1 MKKVIFGIIL
11 TFQTF
16 CIYSQLPDSEKQ
28 SIDSLL
34 KTGRLSSDQAVQ
46 LQRKLNVRDNYAFK
60 VNKST
65 GEIEISEILSFINL
79 EKKTIYQRCLE
90 WIALNYGNL
99 VYSDLE
105 SGKIIANGLID
116 INHYAGYQTGFGVT
130 KTVPVQTPVNYTMIL
145 TVKDNKIK
153 YIITNITYNFKNFSE
168 TVDEI
173 SYPISELYQNKSMD
187 QNWIRFFSVLN
198 SSSDMFYT
206 SLKTSLSNY
215 VKEVEDDNKF

>member
-1 MKKVIFGIIL
+1 MKKIIFGIIL

-16 CIYSQLPDSEKQ
+16 CIYAQLTDAGKQ

-34 KTGRLSSDQAVQ
+34 KTGRLSQDQALQ
-46 LQRKLNVRDNYAFK
+46 LQKKLNATDSYEFK

-65 GEIEISEILSFINL
+65 GEIDISDILSFTNL
-79 EKKTIYQRCLE
+79 EKKTIYQRCQE

-105 SGKIIANGLID
+105 SGKIIANGLMD

-130 KTVPVQTPVNYTMIL
+130 KIIPIQTPVNYTMIL
-145 TVKDNKIK
+145 TLKDNKIK

-173 SYPISELYQNKSMD
+173 SYPISALYQYKSLD
-187 QNWIRFFSVLN
+187 QNWIRFFTVLN
-198 SSSDMFYT
+198 SSSDMFYI
-206 SLKTSLSNY
+206 SLKTSLVNY
-215 VKEVEDDNKF
+215 VKDVENDHNF

>member
-1 MKKVIFGIIL
+1 MKKIIFGIIL

-16 CIYSQLPDSEKQ
+16 FIYSQLPNTDKQ

-34 KTGRLSSDQAVQ
+34 KTGRLSSDQAIQ
-46 LQRKLNVRDNYAFK
+46 LQRKWDTTDNYEFK
-60 VNKST
+60 VNNST
-65 GEIEISEILSFINL
+65 GEIEISDILSFTNL
-79 EKKTIYQRCLE
+79 DKKTIYQRCME

-99 VYSDLE
+99 VYSDPE

-116 INHYAGYQTGFGVT
+116 INHFAGYQTGFGVT
-130 KTVPVQTPVNYTMIL
+130 KTIPIQTPVNYTMIL

-173 SYPISELYQNKSMD
+173 SYPISALYQYKSLD
-187 QNWIRFFSVLN
+187 QNWIRFFTVLN
-198 SSSDMFYT
+198 SSSDMFYI
-206 SLKTSLSNY
+206 SLKTSLLKY
-215 VKEVEDDNKF
+215 VNDVENDNKF